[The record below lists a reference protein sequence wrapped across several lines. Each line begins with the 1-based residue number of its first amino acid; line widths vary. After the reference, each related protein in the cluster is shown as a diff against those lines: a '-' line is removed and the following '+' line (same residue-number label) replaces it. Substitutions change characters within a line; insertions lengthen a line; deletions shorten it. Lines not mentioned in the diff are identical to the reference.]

1 MCRNK
6 KKYEK
11 IERMYY
17 KKAQILKMV
26 NTYLLSVPEKSK
38 TGPKKYKLAMWILQ
52 SKMQGQNATYYLYIW
67 WSKQN
72 WKKAE
77 QAI

>member
-1 MCRNK
+1 MCTAFNKPCTKCKRNGHFAKMCRNK

-38 TGPKKYKLAMWILQ
+38 TGPKKYKLAM
-52 SKMQGQNATYYLYIW
+52 
-67 WSKQN
+67 
-72 WKKAE
+72 
-77 QAI
+77 